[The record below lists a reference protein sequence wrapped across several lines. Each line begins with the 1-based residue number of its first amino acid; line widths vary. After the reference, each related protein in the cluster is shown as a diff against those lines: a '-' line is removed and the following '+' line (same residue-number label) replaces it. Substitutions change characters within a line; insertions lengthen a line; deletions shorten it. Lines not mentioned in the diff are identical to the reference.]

1 MSILVIESTKTIPLK
16 IMDTYFDLVE
26 TLKKYAYG
34 MNYVSSVVF
43 DNGRNIPARKL

>member
-1 MSILVIESTKTIPLK
+1 MLIMESTKTIQLK
-16 IMDTYFDLVE
+16 IKDVEFDLVE
-26 TLKKYAYG
+26 TLKKYAYE

>member
-1 MSILVIESTKTIPLK
+1 MNIFIMESTKTIQFK
-16 IMDTYFDLVE
+16 IMDIDFDLVE

-43 DNGRNIPARKL
+43 DNGKIIPARKL